1 MTISRRRCRF
11 LELCFDLTSSWL
23 KSFIESEFTNPVRGG
38 KLKSFSWLY
47 FRWASQQRVIWVSE
61 PIRVCGNPC
70 VHSRATHPSL
80 IHSTQTTSLKKEW
93 KINISEKG
101 NIYFGFGF
109 QSAGFSLI
117 HANIQHI
124 QLYKIFVLIL
134 FSIKVIKCICEAA
147 GVVTEVLWCDLQM
160 YLSVGRAAQSL
171 NHKIM
176 AVGIKTKPL
185 KGDFHVPGINTN
197 QINTICCC
205 PFTGNH
211 PLKIQHLDQLIEI
224 KPKQTQAMS

>member
-1 MTISRRRCRF
+1 MIWHLLGSN
-11 LELCFDLTSSWL
+11 LSL
-23 KSFIESEFTNPVRGG
+23 KVSLPTQFVVGNSNLSPDSILDEPPNKESFGS
-38 KLKSFSWLY
+38 L
-47 FRWASQQRVIWVSE
+47 SQSA
-61 PIRVCGNPC
+61 RVCGNPC

-93 KINISEKG
+93 KINISQKG

-124 QLYKIFVLIL
+124 QLYKIFILIL

-211 PLKIQHLDQLIEI
+211 PLKHLDQLIEI